1 VTNYSEFISENVTSR
16 STEHKEFV
24 NIGVNGT
31 LMRGLELETNL
42 VNLRAK
48 FVREDYTERTYRLFS
63 IDDIYPGMVRLP
75 AWGLENANP
84 VSVAIEIWCIPASN
98 LAILLEKEPPGL
110 SLGRIKL
117 KDSNTEILGIL
128 AEPTLILG
136 KKDIS
141 DFPGDGIA
149 NFRDYISREG
159 MRIID
164 EALKKKPNLTQ
175 DELTTIQ
182 AFRQIAGLL
191 SKVGRL
197 RDAIELLNYGVKKL
211 GLTNRLFQNISA

>member
-1 VTNYSEFISENVTSR
+1 MNVTGG

-42 VNLRAK
+42 VSLRAK
-48 FVREDYTERTYRLFS
+48 FVREDCTERAYRLFS

-75 AWGLENANP
+75 ALGLENADP
-84 VSVAIEIWCIPASN
+84 VSVAIEIWRIPASN

-110 SLGRIKL
+110 SLGTIKL
-117 KDSNTEILGIL
+117 KDSNTKILGIL

-149 NFRDYISREG
+149 NFRDYISSEG

-182 AFRQIAGLL
+182 AFRQKAGLL

-197 RDAIELLNYGVKKL
+197 GDAIELLNYGVKKL
-211 GLTNRLFQNISA
+211 GLTNRLFQNIPS

>member
-1 VTNYSEFISENVTSR
+1 
-16 STEHKEFV
+16 
-24 NIGVNGT
+24 
-31 LMRGLELETNL
+31 
-42 VNLRAK
+42 
-48 FVREDYTERTYRLFS
+48 
-63 IDDIYPGMVRLP
+63 MVRLP
-75 AWGLENANP
+75 ASGLENANP

-98 LAILLEKEPPGL
+98 LATLLEKEPPGL
-110 SLGRIKL
+110 SLGKIKL

-164 EALKKKPNLTQ
+164 EALKKKPNMTQ

-182 AFRQIAGLL
+182 AFRQTAGLL

-197 RDAIELLNYGVKKL
+197 RDAIKLLNYGVKKL